1 MFDYENPFMVA
12 AQAAEEDI
20 PAGDP
25 AMMDAEPDW
34 ENAEWEEVCNNPQH
48 QAEGAE
54 RAARAAAL
62 ENQCDMMA
70 AQHQQERAELF
81 GNFYENEYRR
91 RRERTLI
98 NALRYGALAVGC
110 GLLTYVC
117 CDHGISWLSWL
128 LGSAGV
134 VFSTITGYC
143 FGIAREMSR

>member
-1 MFDYENPFMVA
+1 MFDCENPFMVT

-25 AMMDAEPDW
+25 AMMDAEPYW
-34 ENAEWEEVCNNPQH
+34 ENAEWEEVCSNPKH

-54 RAARAAAL
+54 RAARAAVL
-62 ENQCDMMA
+62 ENQCDTMA
-70 AQHQQERAELF
+70 AQHQQERSELF
-81 GNFYENEYRR
+81 SNFYEKEYRR

-98 NALRYGALAVGC
+98 KALRYGALAVGC

-117 CDHGISWLSWL
+117 CDHSISWLAWL

-134 VFSTITGYC
+134 VFSTISGYG
-143 FGIAREMSR
+143 FGIAHEMSR